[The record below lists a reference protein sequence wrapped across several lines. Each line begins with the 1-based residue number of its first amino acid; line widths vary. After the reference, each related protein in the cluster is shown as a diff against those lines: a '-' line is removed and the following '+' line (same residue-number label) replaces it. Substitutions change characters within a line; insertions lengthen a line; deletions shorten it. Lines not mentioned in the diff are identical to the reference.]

1 MPTRQSLP
9 LNPAFRAMGSSGG
22 EDGARDRAGD
32 VAQALHALANLLGH
46 DTARRLCA
54 LYQSRMPDIMKA
66 LETASAA
73 CDAQALRRA
82 THDLVTNAGTMGF
95 MRLAAEARA
104 AEETAARGDVA
115 AVQARVPALV
125 AAIAA
130 SFPVVDAW
138 IQVA

>member
-1 MPTRQSLP
+1 MES
-9 LNPAFRAMGSSGG
+9 NGG
-22 EDGARDRAGD
+22 EDGARDRASD

-54 LYQSRMPDIMKA
+54 LYQSRMPEIVKA
-66 LETASAA
+66 LENATAAG
-73 CDAQALRRA
+73 DAQALRRA
-82 THDLVTNAGTMGF
+82 AHDLVTNAGTMGF

-104 AEETAARGDVA
+104 AEVDAARGDA
-115 AVQARVPALV
+115 AAAQARVPALV